1 MGNSVNTIG
10 GGFDPQGNPVTLVPG
25 QRNLSGWGKFVSILG
40 GIAGAIIPGIGGI
53 IAGRAGGQIGG
64 YGQTSGYNVLAE
76 QAREFDR
83 QQAENRAF
91 QAQSQY
97 ESQILQQQARRDNN
111 AMLHLQQDQN
121 NQAQQFALVT
131 NLLKSRHDGE
141 MAAVQNLK
149 S

>member
-1 MGNSVNTIG
+1 MGNSVNILNG
-10 GGFDPQGNPVTLVPG
+10 GVDPLGNPYPGVPV

-53 IAGRAGGQIGG
+53 IGGRVGGAVGQIGG
-64 YGQTSGYNVLAE
+64 YGEYSGLSMINEQRRLFEQEMMETRAMQA
-76 QAREFDR
+76 QARV
-83 QQAENRAF
+83 ENSAMIR
-91 QAQSQY
+91 
-97 ESQILQQQARRDNN
+97 LQQENN
-111 AMLHLQQDQN
+111 S
-121 NQAQQFALVT
+121 QAQQFALVT

>member
-1 MGNSVNTIG
+1 MGNSINTIN
-10 GGFDPQGNPVTLVPG
+10 GGFDQQGNPYPVVPG

-53 IAGRAGGQIGG
+53 IGGRIGGAAGQIGG
-64 YGQTSGYNVLAE
+64 YGQASGYSSIAE
-76 QAREFDR
+76 QARVFD
-83 QQAENRAF
+83 QQMAEARA
-91 QAQSQY
+91 QQSQSRF
-97 ESQILQQQARRDNN
+97 ENMAL
-111 AMLHLQQDQN
+111 LKVQQDSN
-121 NQAQQFALVT
+121 NQSQQFALVT